1 MWMTHVVKPEPKLC
15 EILLR
20 LLRNKEI
27 HRAKTNG
34 KLYKLIDDVV
44 NTLGLNHVTYKKH
57 P

>member
-1 MWMTHVVKPEPKLC
+1 MTHVVKLEPKLC